1 MEPLFDKL
9 ARLKIPDRFV
19 RFVIGMFLSAEPFIR
34 IILIVGAAACLVIGG
49 KRIAE
54 AIVYHIDVLN
64 FWELLI
70 TALPFIPIILLAP
83 KSATHKKPVLLIF
96 VALLEILVIVS
107 NLFMVLR

>member
-9 ARLKIPDRFV
+9 ARLKILGRFA
-19 RFVIGMFLSAEPFIR
+19 RFLVEVFLSAQPFIR
-34 IILIVGAAACLVIGG
+34 IILIIGASACLVIGG

-70 TALPFIPIILLAP
+70 IALPFIPIILLAP
-83 KSATHKKPVLLIF
+83 KSATHKKPPLLIF
-96 VALLEILVIVS
+96 VAVAGNFRDCV
-107 NLFMVLR
+107 